1 MLLRRQF
8 LLGAAAGLAAAPA
21 ILANRTLTKK
31 ERVDR
36 ALAGNSVDRPPFSF
50 WHHFNLH
57 DPEAHAKATLDF
69 HRDYKTDI
77 VKVMSDFPYPRS
89 AGKWYELKVEQNP
102 FAPQIK
108 ALELIRAGLNGQAYY
123 VETIFNSWTVA
134 EKLSSPAE
142 VRRLKDE
149 NPAALLSALDVITQS
164 QIHHARRALAGGA
177 SGILLAVANPN
188 RRSLT
193 PADYA
198 KFSAPFDAKILEA
211 TSGARLNI
219 LHLHAEQEYL
229 DQFVHFKAPVLNY
242 SLHVSG
248 IPFAEARSKFSSVL
262 FGGIDEVHYANLTA
276 EELKAQWLAAAS
288 AAGNKFFLAP
298 GCSVPNNST
307 RAQLIRLPEL
317 VGA

>member
-8 LLGAAAGLAAAPA
+8 LLGAVAGLATAPA
-21 ILANRTLTKK
+21 LLSKAALSKK

-36 ALAGNSVDRPPFSF
+36 ALAGNEVDRPPFSL

-57 DPEAHAKATLDF
+57 DPESHAKATLEF
-69 HRDYKTDI
+69 HRAYRTDI
-77 VKVMSDFPYPRS
+77 VKVMSDFPYPKP
-89 AGKWYELKVEQNP
+89 AGNWYELKVEQNP
-102 FAPQIK
+102 FAPQLK
-108 ALELIRAGLNGQAYY
+108 SLELIRSGLNGQAYY

-149 NPAALLSALDVITQS
+149 HPEALLAALDTITQS
-164 QIHHARRALAGGA
+164 QIHHAKKALAGGA

-188 RRSLT
+188 SKGLT
-193 PADYA
+193 PQDYV
-198 KFSAPFDAKILEA
+198 KFSAPFDARILEA
-211 TSGARLNI
+211 TSGAPLNI
-219 LHLHAEQEYL
+219 LHLHAEPEYL
-229 DQFVHFKAPVLNY
+229 DLFTKFKAPVLNY

-262 FGGIDEVHYANLTA
+262 FGGIDEVHYASLSPQ
-276 EELKAQWLAAAS
+276 ELKAQWAAAAS
-288 AAGNKFFLAP
+288 AAGKKFFLAP
-298 GCSVPNNST
+298 GCSVPNDST
-307 RAQLIRLPEL
+307 RAELIRLPEL

>member
-1 MLLRRQF
+1 MLFRRQF

-21 ILANRTLTKK
+21 LLAHRTLTKK

-36 ALAGNSVDRPPFSF
+36 ALTGSDVDRPPFSF

-57 DPEAHAKATLDF
+57 DPEAHAQATLDF
-69 HRDYKTDI
+69 HRNYKTDI

-102 FAPQIK
+102 FAPQLR
-108 ALELIRAGLNGQAYY
+108 ALELIRAGLGGQAYY

-134 EKLSSPAE
+134 EKLSSPDE

-149 NPAALLSALDVITQS
+149 NPTALLAALDVITQS
-164 QIHHARRALAGGA
+164 EINHAKKALTGGA
-177 SGILLAVANPN
+177 AGILLAVANPN
-188 RRSLT
+188 RKGLS

-198 KFSAPFDAKILEA
+198 KFSAPYDARILDA

-219 LHLHAEQEYL
+219 LHLHAEPEYI
-229 DQFVHFKAPVLNY
+229 DQFVGFKAPVLNY

-248 IPFAEARSKFSSVL
+248 IPFAEARRKFSAVL
-262 FGGIDEVHYANLTA
+262 FGGIDEVHYRTLTKQ
-276 EELKAQWLAAAS
+276 ELQAQWHAAAA
-288 AAGNKFFLAP
+288 AAGKKFFLAP
-298 GCSVPNNST
+298 GCSVPNDST
-307 RAQLIRLPEL
+307 PAELIRLPEL